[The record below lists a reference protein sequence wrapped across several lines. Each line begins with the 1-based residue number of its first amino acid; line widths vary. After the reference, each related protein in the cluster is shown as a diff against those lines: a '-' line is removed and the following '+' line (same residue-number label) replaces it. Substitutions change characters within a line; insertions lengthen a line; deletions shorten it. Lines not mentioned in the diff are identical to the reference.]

1 MIMELKNI
9 RTEQVKLLTTTIPLQ
24 PEFNRAI
31 VDGQ

>member
-9 RTEQVKLLTTTIPLQ
+9 RTEQVKLLQHPLQ

-31 VDGQ
+31 VDDQ